1 MSVRPVFLLALS
13 CLAPLSLRAAE
24 AILAGQVSNAAT
36 RAFLE
41 GATVSVSGTTRSAV
55 TDREGRFELALPAGG
70 DVTVVASFTGLDT
83 QRATVSAAAGQRVT
97 RDFALTA
104 EVYKLDK
111 FTVAGEREGTAL
123 AETLQRQAPN
133 VKAIVSSDTFGNVA
147 DGNVGDLLQRIAG
160 ITANYNGHDVRQV
173 SIRGVGPDLNAVMMD
188 GLQVASAQSANG
200 GRAFEFDQA
209 SLEIGRAH
217 V

>member
-1 MSVRPVFLLALS
+1 MQRTTLPRLAALILLLALGPIR
-13 CLAPLSLRAAE
+13 ARAAD
-24 AILAGQVSNAAT
+24 AVLTGQVSNAAT

-41 GATVSVSGTTRSAV
+41 GATVAIAGTAQSTV
-55 TDREGRFELALPAGG
+55 TDREGRFTLPVPAGS
-70 DVTVVASFTGLDT
+70 DITVVANFTGLDP
-83 QRATVSAAAGQRVT
+83 QRATVRAADGQRVT

-123 AETLQRQAPN
+123 AEALQRQAPN

-173 SIRGVGPDLNAVMMD
+173 SIRGVGPDLNAVTMD
-188 GLQVASAQSANG
+188 
-200 GRAFEFDQA
+200 
-209 SLEIGRAH
+209 
-217 V
+217 